1 MTLESNL
8 ISLYFCILSAQK
20 HFLGRHL
27 QDSAVAGD
35 GGWMSVLSWTDGLRF
50 LSKRETTYEFDD
62 FFFFTSDSVRRASK
76 TCVICY
82 ILNNPLCDHNQTEK

>member
-20 HFLGRHL
+20 HFLGCHL
-27 QDSAVAGD
+27 QDSVVAGD

-62 FFFFTSDSVRRASK
+62 FFFYFRLCEASQQDMCHMSYSK
-76 TCVICY
+76 
-82 ILNNPLCDHNQTEK
+82 